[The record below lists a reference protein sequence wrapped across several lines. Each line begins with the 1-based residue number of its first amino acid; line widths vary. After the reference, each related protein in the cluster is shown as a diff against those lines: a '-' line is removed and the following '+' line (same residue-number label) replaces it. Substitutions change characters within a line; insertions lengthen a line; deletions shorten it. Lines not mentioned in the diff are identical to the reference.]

1 MTGDN
6 MPHRGTKR
14 IKRAKANRKQ
24 RRRNSASKRT
34 RAASS
39 RSKVQVKQR
48 SPRISRTRLQ
58 NMRQDLQGTKK
69 AVTEVI
75 EKFWIIPEGE
85 IRETL
90 AQTEKKI
97 DRAVKVLEHAA

>member
-1 MTGDN
+1 
-6 MPHRGTKR
+6 MPHLGKKA
-14 IKRAKANRKQ
+14 INRAKANRQ
-24 RRRNSASKRT
+24 RKHRG
-34 RAASS
+34 
-39 RSKVQVKQR
+39 
-48 SPRISRTRLQ
+48 PRMSRTRLQ
-58 NMRQDLQGTKK
+58 NMREDLQRTKK

-97 DRAVKVLEHAA
+97 DRAVKVLQHAA